1 MPSNFSLFSEPC
13 KCYAAWILNFVDSGF
28 CYSPQKS
35 VSGFVLA
42 ITFVGFKRSLLVCS
56 SNKFS
61 SFILIILLLCD
72 SWVSK
77 RHGQSLYTEFGGFS
91 FLALSLFGFFPLYF
105 PGAVIVPN
113 SVLWFF
119 RPESVGL
126 SRRNSC
132 PKQQW
137 LWPVLRGKATKTG
150 NVPHASSFSQM
161 SAPYHNLPALL
172 FTAFRKCVSSLCLWC
187 FFSFCI
193 LCRIYGCFLCEEW
206 SSRCVV
212 GQGRS

>member
-13 KCYAAWILNFVDSGF
+13 KCYAAGILNFVVSGF

-113 SVLWFF
+113 SVLCSSDQKAWVSAGETVV
-119 RPESVGL
+119 PSSSDYDL
-126 SRRNSC
+126 SLGEKP
-132 PKQQW
+132 PKQETFPMPPPSPKCQ
-137 LWPVLRGKATKTG
+137 LPSTICPPSSLQPSG
-150 NVPHASSFSQM
+150 NVSSPCVCGASFHFVFYAEFMVVSCV
-161 SAPYHNLPALL
+161 
-172 FTAFRKCVSSLCLWC
+172 KCDP
-187 FFSFCI
+187 
-193 LCRIYGCFLCEEW
+193 
-206 SSRCVV
+206 V
-212 GQGRS
+212 GV